1 MSEVL
6 TRTRT
11 QQSLEQEPR
20 TPRGGIAFTVAASP
34 IAGNENLAPSVAK
47 MYPQTAAGVQAEAAC
62 TNRAPPT
69 AKGGFLRAGAGAGGG
84 AVGGA
89 AGKGVGASVAD
100 IKQKACRPRMGEDAT
115 IGGLSSDKEKS
126 VDKAPCL
133 QDMIKKGM
141 FVFTVNSKRVPRVTK
156 CLCVWRF

>member
-62 TNRAPPT
+62 TNRAAPT

-84 AVGGA
+84 A
-89 AGKGVGASVAD
+89 AGKGVGACVAET
-100 IKQKACRPRMGEDAT
+100 KQKACRPRMAEDAT
-115 IGGLSSDKEKS
+115 VGGLSSDKDKR

-141 FVFTVNSKRVPRVTK
+141 FVLIVN
-156 CLCVWRF
+156 

>member
-69 AKGGFLRAGAGAGGG
+69 AKGGFLRAGAGAGGVSEDG
-84 AVGGA
+84 GTKAAVAGG
-89 AGKGVGASVAD
+89 
-100 IKQKACRPRMGEDAT
+100 R
-115 IGGLSSDKEKS
+115 
-126 VDKAPCL
+126 
-133 QDMIKKGM
+133 
-141 FVFTVNSKRVPRVTK
+141 
-156 CLCVWRF
+156 

>member
-1 MSEVL
+1 MHESRAAHSKRRVSAG
-6 TRTRT
+6 R
-11 QQSLEQEPR
+11 S
-20 TPRGGIAFTVAASP
+20 RGG
-34 IAGNENLAPSVAK
+34 
-47 MYPQTAAGVQAEAAC
+47 
-62 TNRAPPT
+62 
-69 AKGGFLRAGAGAGGG
+69 
-84 AVGGA
+84 GGA